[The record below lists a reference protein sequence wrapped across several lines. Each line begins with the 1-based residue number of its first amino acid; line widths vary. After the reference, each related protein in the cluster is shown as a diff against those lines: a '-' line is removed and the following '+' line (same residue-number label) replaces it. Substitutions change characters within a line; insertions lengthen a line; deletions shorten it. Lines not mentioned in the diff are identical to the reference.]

1 VPRRQSIGSAIISLL
16 SLLLMLNGCAQ
27 QGPPPGPSAF
37 GGAVAEEPRAATVAR
52 DILEQGGS
60 AADGAVAGFFA
71 MTATYPAAASLGGG
85 GTCLVHQPDPSK
97 SEMLDFPVRAPARG
111 GTIGVPA
118 TVPAMYALHARYGKL
133 RWGNVLVPGEQLAR
147 FGHPMSRALSRAVRA
162 TSLGLLETAGP
173 IFAAPGGDV
182 LQEGQTFQNAALGAT
197 IGRLR
202 STGPQD
208 LHRGQLARIVV
219 EDIASV
225 GGQVDEQDL
234 RAVAPIWSAPISI
247 EYDNSRLLVANNMA
261 GEVFRDLWTDLV
273 REPGLWRRAS
283 VDRSHFLDAI
293 GKANQ
298 RFGTSPPI
306 GSDNTAG
313 LVVADRNGLVVA
325 CVFTMGPPFGSHRYG
340 KSTGIMLAAAPKGG
354 IDQQQ
359 LLLPIIGASPNI
371 KQVFLGAAATGGALA
386 PAAAFETISQI
397 VAAERRAPEALMS
410 PRVFWTGQQGSIM
423 LFENG
428 TPAAMV
434 ADAHARN
441 IDAVMMQAIGQ
452 VNLMHCTEALPRV
465 PQSCGFRADPRG
477 YGLGAGGGF

>member
-1 VPRRQSIGSAIISLL
+1 MPRRQSNGSAIVSLW
-16 SLLLMLNGCAQ
+16 LMLLALGGCAQ
-27 QGPPPGPSAF
+27 EAAPAGPSAF

-60 AADGAVAGFFA
+60 AADGAVAAFFA
-71 MTATYPAAASLGGG
+71 MTATYPAAASPGGG
-85 GTCLVHQPDPSK
+85 GICLVHRPDPLK
-97 SEMLDFPVRAPARG
+97 SEVLEFPVRPAARG
-111 GTIGVPA
+111 GSIGVPA
-118 TVPAMYALHARYGKL
+118 VVPAMYALHARYGRL

-147 FGHPMSRALSRAVRA
+147 FGHPMSRASARAVRA
-162 TSLGLLETAGP
+162 TSLGLLDTAAS
-173 IFAAPGGDV
+173 IFGAPRGDV
-182 LQEGQTFQNAALGAT
+182 IQEGETFRNAALGAT

-202 STGPQD
+202 AAGPQD
-208 LHRGQLARIVV
+208 LHRGQLARSLID
-219 EDIASV
+219 DIAAA

-234 RAVAPIWSAPISI
+234 RAVAPIWSAPIAI
-247 EYDNSRLLVANNMA
+247 EFDNSRLLVANNVA

-273 REPGLWRRAS
+273 RQPGLWRQAS
-283 VDRSHFLDAI
+283 IDRSRFLDAI

-325 CVFTMGPPFGSHRYG
+325 CAFTMGPPFGAQRYG
-340 KSTGIMLAAAPKGG
+340 KATGIMLAAAPKGG

-371 KQVFLGAAATGGALA
+371 KQVFMGAAATGGALA
-386 PAAAFETISQI
+386 AASAFETISQI
-397 VAAERRAPEALMS
+397 VAAGRRAPEALLS
-410 PRVFWTGQQGSIM
+410 PRVFWAGPGSIM

-428 TPAAMV
+428 TPPAMV
-434 ADAHARN
+434 ADAHARG
-441 IDAVMMQAIGQ
+441 IDAVMMHAIGQ
-452 VNLMHCTEALPRV
+452 VNLLHCTEALPRV

-477 YGLGAGGGF
+477 FGLGAGGGF